1 MRNQRIGCL
10 RTIWGPSLQ
19 LFVFVGLVNSLFAQ
33 SATQETWHIVW
44 RNDGSALQ
52 AGPDTNDPADLTQLL
67 NDAQVRSELERTKQS
82 LSKEQLS
89 GLDVIRNNFV
99 NRLTVEEL
107 RQVPDLE
114 LFLAAQRSNHMAA
127 IEELLLPGQLKR
139 LKEVAS
145 RIEIAIVGYGSA
157 LDCGRLG
164 ELVGVYE
171 NQKSRL
177 YDREAKIRAE
187 VELEAAELKSEAED
201 RILALL
207 TDEQRKKFRLLVGG
221 HFEFQDTSEIQVRA
235 QGYLEK
241 RRKAVLESLREGK

>member
-52 AGPDTNDPADLTQLL
+52 AGPDTNNPADLTQML
-67 NDAQVRSELERTKQS
+67 NDAQVRSELERT
-82 LSKEQLS
+82 
-89 GLDVIRNNFV
+89 
-99 NRLTVEEL
+99 
-107 RQVPDLE
+107 
-114 LFLAAQRSNHMAA
+114 
-127 IEELLLPGQLKR
+127 
-139 LKEVAS
+139 
-145 RIEIAIVGYGSA
+145 SA

-187 VELEAAELKSEAED
+187 VELEAAKLKSEAED